1 MIKSIDSRTS
11 DWLNV
16 QGSNS
21 TSSVYVDNN
30 KLQQGLA
37 GQVRH
42 TGYQFE
48 VNDGNSWKPLYE
60 NLVTVDVTGQA
71 NDVLAW
77 AMKKMIIERETEQ
90 LAMSNRAVAAALEEY
105 KTIMAIAEERL
116 NVVIQLSKEHV

>member
-1 MIKSIDSRTS
+1 MIKGIDSSTR
-11 DWLNV
+11 DWINV

-21 TSSVYVDNN
+21 ANSVYIDNN
-30 KLQQGLA
+30 KLQQGIA

-60 NLVTVDVTGQA
+60 NMVIVDVTGQA

-77 AMKKMIIERETEQ
+77 AMKKMIGEREANQ
-90 LAMSNRAVAAALEEY
+90 LATTNRAVAVALEEY
-105 KTIMAIAEERL
+105 RAILAIAEERL
-116 NVVIQLSKEHV
+116 NLVVTLAKEHA

>member
-1 MIKSIDSRTS
+1 MIKGIDSSTR
-11 DWLNV
+11 DWINV

-21 TSSVYVDNN
+21 ANSVYIDNN
-30 KLQQGLA
+30 KLQQGIA

-60 NLVTVDVTGQA
+60 NMVIVDVTGQA

-77 AMKKMIIERETEQ
+77 AMKKMIDEREANQ
-90 LAMSNRAVAAALEEY
+90 LATTNRAVAVALEEY
-105 KTIMAIAEERL
+105 RAILAIAEERL
-116 NVVIQLSKEHV
+116 NLVVTLAKEHA

>member
-1 MIKSIDSRTS
+1 MIKSIDSSTR

-21 TSSVYVDNN
+21 VNSVYIDNN
-30 KLQQGLA
+30 KLQQGIA

-60 NLVTVDVTGQA
+60 NMVIVDVTGQA

-77 AMKKMIIERETEQ
+77 AMKKMISERETEQ
-90 LAMSNRAVAAALEEY
+90 LAMSNRAVAVALEEY
-105 KTIMAIAEERL
+105 RTILSIA
-116 NVVIQLSKEHV
+116 

>member
-1 MIKSIDSRTS
+1 MIKSIDSSTR

-21 TSSVYVDNN
+21 VNSVYIDNN
-30 KLQQGLA
+30 KLQQGIA

-60 NLVTVDVTGQA
+60 NMVIVDVTGQT

-77 AMKKMIIERETEQ
+77 AMKKMSSERETEQ
-90 LAMSNRAVAAALEEY
+90 LAMSNRAVAVALEEY
-105 KTIMAIAEERL
+105 RTILAIAEERL
-116 NVVIQLSKEHV
+116 NLVVTLAKEHA

>member
-1 MIKSIDSRTS
+1 MIKSIDSSTR

-21 TSSVYVDNN
+21 VNSVYIDNN
-30 KLQQGLA
+30 KLQQGIA

-60 NLVTVDVTGQA
+60 NMVIVDVTGQA

-77 AMKKMIIERETEQ
+77 AMKKMISERETEQ
-90 LAMSNRAVAAALEEY
+90 LAMSNRAVAVALEEY
-105 KTIMAIAEERL
+105 RTILAIAEERL
-116 NVVIQLSKEHV
+116 NLVVTLAKEHA